1 MSYSSGGLIEAVDY
15 NTFAQGGASVD
26 HGTANINTIWG
37 NGTGNK
43 GYGQS
48 TTLSAVA
55 GSSTQSVTAT
65 QWATLLTRLNSILTH
80 QSGSGSGITLP
91 TTGATISYLSS
102 LSSSISTAFS
112 NRLSANSNGSDYSG
126 TGWTSNWNVSSL
138 NAQPSTYQ
146 ITRTATFAS
155 ADQARYFF
163 NAGGKLIV
171 TMSASNVR
179 GGSKGDDWVSLL
191 GTKFSSHVFNN
202 TTNARGGSG
211 GTVTASD
218 YNIGY
223 WGLTTSNQTMMTL
236 TSATATADY
245 GGNYVSI
252 GAKAGHV
259 SIPQG
264 LYGDKGYVVTFTI
277 DFNDVAADTNTAVTW
292 TTGGYNGNGNGAS
305 GATSPSQGDFNDELN
320 LNITT
325 NITVRPP
332 EETNLSNSWGTVS
345 IS

>member
-37 NGTGNK
+37 NGTGDK

-48 TTLSAVA
+48 TTLSTVS

-80 QSGSGSGITLP
+80 QRGTGSGVTLP
-91 TTGATISYLSS
+91 TTGATISYLST
-102 LSSSISTAFS
+102 LSSNISTAFS
-112 NRLSANSNGSDYSG
+112 NRLTFNSSGSDYNG
-126 TGWTSNWNVSSL
+126 TGWTSNWNVNSL
-138 NAQPSTYQ
+138 NAQPTTFQ
-146 ITRTATFAS
+146 IVRTATFAS

-163 NAGGKLIV
+163 NSGGQLV
-171 TMSASNVR
+171 LTMSGSNLR
-179 GGSKGDDWVSLL
+179 GGSKGDDWVGLIGSKLA
-191 GTKFSSHVFNN
+191 SHRFGPNF
-202 TTNARGGSG
+202 NARGGSG
-211 GTVTASD
+211 GTVTAS
-218 YNIGY
+218 NTSLGY
-223 WGLTTSNQTMMTL
+223 WGLTTTNQTMLTL
-236 TSATATADY
+236 TSASGTADY
-245 GGNYVSI
+245 GGNLITLSVR
-252 GAKAGHV
+252 AGHV

-264 LYGDKGYVVTFTI
+264 LYGDKGFVVVFTI
-277 DFNDVAADTNTAVTW
+277 DFNDTAADTNTAVTW
-292 TTGGYNGNGNGAS
+292 TTGGYNGNGNGAVS
-305 GATSPSQGDFNDELN
+305 AVSPVQGDFNDTLN